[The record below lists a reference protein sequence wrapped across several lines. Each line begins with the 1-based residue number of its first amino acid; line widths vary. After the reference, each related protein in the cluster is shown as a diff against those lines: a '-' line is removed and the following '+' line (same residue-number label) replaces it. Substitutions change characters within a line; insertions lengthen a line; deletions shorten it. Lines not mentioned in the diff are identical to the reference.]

1 MYSPNGKFVVEIGAK
16 MEEYDF
22 NACVTTQSCS
32 AFRKKYP
39 NSKLPI
45 SQKWEDCFYHTCKT
59 AEDYQRYLNAY
70 PKGRYISSAKNKM
83 EEISFGCCKTIDD
96 YKIYLQKYPAGK
108 YKDEAR
114 KNVADEVYWKN
125 CITSDMRSE
134 YRNYLAQFPNGR
146 HRTEA
151 QQKIDGVDWSNI
163 LSWGFIIAVIIILT
177 IVLSN
182 N

>member
-1 MYSPNGKFVVEIGAK
+1 
-16 MEEYDF
+16 
-22 NACVTTQSCS
+22 
-32 AFRKKYP
+32 
-39 NSKLPI
+39 
-45 SQKWEDCFYHTCKT
+45 
-59 AEDYQRYLNAY
+59 
-70 PKGRYISSAKNKM
+70 
-83 EEISFGCCKTIDD
+83 
-96 YKIYLQKYPAGK
+96 
-108 YKDEAR
+108 
-114 KNVADEVYWKN
+114 
-125 CITSDMRSE
+125 MRSE

>member
-1 MYSPNGKFVVEIGAK
+1 M
-16 MEEYDF
+16 D
-22 NACVTTQSCS
+22 
-32 AFRKKYP
+32 
-39 NSKLPI
+39 
-45 SQKWEDCFYHTCKT
+45 
-59 AEDYQRYLNAY
+59 
-70 PKGRYISSAKNKM
+70 
-83 EEISFGCCKTIDD
+83 EISFGCCKTIDD

-125 CITSDMRSE
+125 CITSDTRSE

>member
-1 MYSPNGKFVVEIGAK
+1 M
-16 MEEYDF
+16 
-22 NACVTTQSCS
+22 
-32 AFRKKYP
+32 
-39 NSKLPI
+39 
-45 SQKWEDCFYHTCKT
+45 
-59 AEDYQRYLNAY
+59 NAY
-70 PKGRYISSAKNKM
+70 PKGRYISSAKIKWKRYPLDVVRLLMIIRFICRNILLGNIKM
-83 EEISFGCCKTIDD
+83 RRE
-96 YKIYLQKYPAGK
+96 
-108 YKDEAR
+108 
-114 KNVADEVYWKN
+114 NVADEVYWKN
-125 CITSDMRSE
+125 CITSDTRSE